1 MVEMVALET
10 QIPEDIFLTL
20 QARGMFK
27 TVLAERS
34 RQLLAIRFYQERV
47 LSLGKAARLAGMGLW
62 DFVEFLSTNQVPVID
77 HSEEELVVEFAAV
90 DQIAGELGA

>member
-1 MVEMVALET
+1 MAEMVALET

-20 QARGMFK
+20 QARGLFK

-62 DFVEFLSTNQVPVID
+62 DFVEFLSTNRIPVID
-77 HSEEELVVEFAAV
+77 HSEEELAVEFAAV
-90 DQIAGELGA
+90 DQFIKEQGA

>member
-1 MVEMVALET
+1 LAEMVALET

-20 QARGMFK
+20 QARGLFK

-62 DFVEFLSTNQVPVID
+62 DFVEFLSTNRIPVID
-77 HSEEELVVEFAAV
+77 HSEEELAVEFAAV
-90 DQIAGELGA
+90 DQFIKEQGA

>member
-1 MVEMVALET
+1 MAEMVAVET

-20 QARGMFK
+20 QARGLFK

-62 DFVEFLSTNQVPVID
+62 DFVEFLSTNRIPVID
-77 HSEEELVVEFAAV
+77 HSEEELAVEFAAV
-90 DQIAGELGA
+90 DQFIKEQGV